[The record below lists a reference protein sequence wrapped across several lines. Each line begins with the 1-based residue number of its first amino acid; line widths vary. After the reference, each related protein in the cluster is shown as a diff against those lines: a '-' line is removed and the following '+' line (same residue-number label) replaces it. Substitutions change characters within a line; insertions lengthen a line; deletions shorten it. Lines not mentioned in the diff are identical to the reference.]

1 MVGLDS
7 YFPVVLD
14 VTEVSFAV
22 LLVNSITTLF
32 AFFAALHSISNMF
45 LFSSS
50 RKALTSSSDSR
61 VVGYLMASGRPILF
75 RIAVPVRAV
84 FSLCSFSA
92 RGMLV

>member
-14 VTEVSFAV
+14 VTKVSFAV
-22 LLVNSITTLF
+22 LSVNSITTLF
-32 AFFAALHSISNMF
+32 AFFAALHSIANMF

-50 RKALTSSSDSR
+50 RKALTDSR